1 MRIRVKSY
9 SSMSEAIADQ
19 ANLKA
24 NGVESLI
31 ENSHDIHPSLIGE
44 VFLSVSKND
53 AAQAI
58 RILNDSLF

>member
-9 SSMSEAIADQ
+9 STMSEAIADQ

-31 ENSHDIHPSLIGE
+31 ENSHDIHPTLIGE
-44 VFLSVSKND
+44 VFLTVSESD
-53 AAQAI
+53 AVQAI
-58 RILNDSLF
+58 RVLNDSLF